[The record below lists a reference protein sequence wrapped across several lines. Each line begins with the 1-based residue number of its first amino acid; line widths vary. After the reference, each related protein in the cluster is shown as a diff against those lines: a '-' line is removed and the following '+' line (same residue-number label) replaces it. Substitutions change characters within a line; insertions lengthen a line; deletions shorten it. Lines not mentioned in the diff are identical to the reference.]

1 MLFSLCSGVLG
12 HLSWTVSLPSRA
24 ATHAYHTRH
33 RFYYRPPSETKGKS
47 PFLIA
52 INKPGQV
59 EKTIPALMKV
69 MGEVYVLHSVAQGDF
84 SASSG

>member
-1 MLFSLCSGVLG
+1 MFG
-12 HLSWTVSLPSRA
+12 
-24 ATHAYHTRH
+24 
-33 RFYYRPPSETKGKS
+33 